1 MGINEVAKKFLL
13 LSGIDESE
21 LSKYLPLIR
30 ESIAYVKSILKEEV
44 DVEVDVK
51 ENSTLLTSA
60 CGTYAYYKWSLFYSQ
75 SDVSYFKAGDLTV
88 SKSSES
94 KVTQRAY
101 SLWKESLKEIARFTK
116 SSDFYFKGVS
126 V

>member
-30 ESIAYVKSILKEEV
+30 ESIAYVKSILKE
-44 DVEVDVK
+44 EVDVK

-101 SLWKESLKEIARFTK
+101 SLWKESLKEIASFTK

>member
-30 ESIAYVKSILKEEV
+30 ESIAYVKSILKE
-44 DVEVDVK
+44 EVDVK

-88 SKSSES
+88 SKSSGS
-94 KVTQRAY
+94 KVTERAY

>member
-13 LSGIDESE
+13 LSGVDESE

-44 DVEVDVK
+44 DVN
-51 ENSTLLTSA
+51 ENSALLTSA

-126 V
+126 VWI

>member
-44 DVEVDVK
+44 DVK
-51 ENSTLLTSA
+51 ENSALLTSA

-94 KVTQRAY
+94 KVTERAY
-101 SLWKESLKEIARFTK
+101 SLWKESLQEIARFTK

>member
-44 DVEVDVK
+44 DVK
-51 ENSTLLTSA
+51 ENSALLTSA

-75 SDVSYFKAGDLTV
+75 GDVSYFKAGDLTV

-101 SLWKESLKEIARFTK
+101 SLWKESLKEIAGFTK

>member
-44 DVEVDVK
+44 DVK
-51 ENSTLLTSA
+51 ENSALLTSA

-94 KVTQRAY
+94 KVTERAY
-101 SLWKESLKEIARFTK
+101 SLLKESLKEIARFTK

>member
-44 DVEVDVK
+44 DVK
-51 ENSTLLTSA
+51 ENSALLTSA

-88 SKSSES
+88 SKSNES

>member
-30 ESIAYVKSILKEEV
+30 ESIAYVKSILKE
-44 DVEVDVK
+44 EVDVK

-94 KVTQRAY
+94 KVTERAY
-101 SLWKESLKEIARFTK
+101 SLLKESLKEIARFTK

>member
-44 DVEVDVK
+44 DVK
-51 ENSTLLTSA
+51 ENSTLLSSA

-88 SKSSES
+88 SKRSES
-94 KVTQRAY
+94 KVTERAY
-101 SLWKESLKEIARFTK
+101 PLWKESLKEIARFTK

>member
-30 ESIAYVKSILKEEV
+30 ESIAYVKSILKK
-44 DVEVDVK
+44 EVDVK

-94 KVTQRAY
+94 KVTERAY

-126 V
+126 VWI

>member
-44 DVEVDVK
+44 DVK

-60 CGTYAYYKWSLFYSQ
+60 CGTYAYYKWSLFYIQ
-75 SDVSYFKAGDLTV
+75 NDVSYFKAGDLTV
-88 SKSSES
+88 SKNSES

-126 V
+126 VWI

>member
-13 LSGIDESE
+13 LSGVDESE

-44 DVEVDVK
+44 DVK
-51 ENSTLLTSA
+51 ENSALLTSA

-101 SLWKESLKEIARFTK
+101 SLWKESLKEIARFTN

>member
-1 MGINEVAKKFLL
+1 MGINEVAKKCLL

-44 DVEVDVK
+44 DVK
-51 ENSTLLTSA
+51 ENSALLTSA

-94 KVTQRAY
+94 KVTERAY

>member
-44 DVEVDVK
+44 DVK
-51 ENSTLLTSA
+51 ENSALLTSA

-88 SKSSES
+88 SKSSEN
-94 KVTQRAY
+94 KVTERAY

-126 V
+126 VWI

>member
-44 DVEVDVK
+44 DVK
-51 ENSTLLTSA
+51 ENSALLTSA

-101 SLWKESLKEIARFTK
+101 SLWKESLKEIAGFTK

>member
-44 DVEVDVK
+44 DVK
-51 ENSTLLTSA
+51 KNSTLLTSA

-101 SLWKESLKEIARFTK
+101 SLWKESLKEIAKFTK

>member
-44 DVEVDVK
+44 DVK

-88 SKSSES
+88 SKNSES
-94 KVTQRAY
+94 KITERAY

>member
-13 LSGIDESE
+13 LSGVDESE
-21 LSKYLPLIR
+21 ISKYLPLIR

-44 DVEVDVK
+44 DVK
-51 ENSTLLTSA
+51 ENSALLTSA

-75 SDVSYFKAGDLTV
+75 GDVSYFKAGDLTV

-101 SLWKESLKEIARFTK
+101 SLWKESLKEIAKFTK

>member
-44 DVEVDVK
+44 DVK

-75 SDVSYFKAGDLTV
+75 SDVSYFKAGDLTF

-94 KVTQRAY
+94 KVTERAY

>member
-44 DVEVDVK
+44 DVK
-51 ENSTLLTSA
+51 ENSALLTSA

-88 SKSSES
+88 SKSSKS
-94 KVTQRAY
+94 KVTERAY

>member
-1 MGINEVAKKFLL
+1 MGINEVSKKFLL

-30 ESIAYVKSILKEEV
+30 ESIAYVKSILKE
-44 DVEVDVK
+44 EVDVK

-126 V
+126 VWI

>member
-44 DVEVDVK
+44 DVK

-60 CGTYAYYKWSLFYSQ
+60 CGTYAYYKWSLFYIQ

-94 KVTQRAY
+94 KVTERAY

-126 V
+126 VWI

>member
-44 DVEVDVK
+44 DVK
-51 ENSTLLTSA
+51 ENSALLTSA

-88 SKSSES
+88 SKSSEN
-94 KVTQRAY
+94 KVTERAY

>member
-44 DVEVDVK
+44 DVK

-75 SDVSYFKAGDLTV
+75 GDVSYFKAGDLTV

-101 SLWKESLKEIARFTK
+101 SLWKESLKEIAKFTK

>member
-30 ESIAYVKSILKEEV
+30 ESITYVKSILKE
-44 DVEVDVK
+44 EVDVK

-101 SLWKESLKEIARFTK
+101 SLWKESLKEIAGFTK

>member
-44 DVEVDVK
+44 DVK
-51 ENSTLLTSA
+51 ENSALLTSA

-75 SDVSYFKAGDLTV
+75 GDVSYFKAGDLTV

-126 V
+126 VWI

>member
-44 DVEVDVK
+44 DVK
-51 ENSTLLTSA
+51 ENSALLTSA

-75 SDVSYFKAGDLTV
+75 GDVSYFKAGDLTV

-94 KVTQRAY
+94 KVTERAY
-101 SLWKESLKEIARFTK
+101 SLWKESLKEIAGFTK

>member
-13 LSGIDESE
+13 LSGVDESE
-21 LSKYLPLIR
+21 ISKYLPLIR
-30 ESIAYVKSILKEEV
+30 ESIAYVKSILKE
-44 DVEVDVK
+44 EVDVK

-75 SDVSYFKAGDLTV
+75 GDVSYFKAGDLTV

-101 SLWKESLKEIARFTK
+101 SLWKESLKEIAGFTK

-126 V
+126 VWI

>member
-30 ESIAYVKSILKEEV
+30 ESIAYVKSILKG
-44 DVEVDVK
+44 EVDVK

>member
-1 MGINEVAKKFLL
+1 MGINEVSKKFLL

-30 ESIAYVKSILKEEV
+30 ESIAYVKSILKE
-44 DVEVDVK
+44 EVDVK

>member
-44 DVEVDVK
+44 NVK
-51 ENSTLLTSA
+51 ENSALLTSA

-126 V
+126 VWI

>member
-44 DVEVDVK
+44 DVK

-75 SDVSYFKAGDLTV
+75 GDVSYFKAGDLTV

-94 KVTQRAY
+94 KVTEMAY

>member
-44 DVEVDVK
+44 DVK
-51 ENSTLLTSA
+51 ENSALLTSA

-75 SDVSYFKAGDLTV
+75 GDVSYFKAGDLTV

-101 SLWKESLKEIARFTK
+101 SLWKESLKEIAKFTK

>member
-44 DVEVDVK
+44 DVK

-88 SKSSES
+88 SKNSES
-94 KVTQRAY
+94 KVTERAY

-126 V
+126 VWI

>member
-30 ESIAYVKSILKEEV
+30 ESIAYVKSILKE
-44 DVEVDVK
+44 EVDVK

-101 SLWKESLKEIARFTK
+101 SLWIESLKEIARFTK

>member
-30 ESIAYVKSILKEEV
+30 ESIAYVKSILKE
-44 DVEVDVK
+44 EVDVK

-94 KVTQRAY
+94 KVTERAY
-101 SLWKESLKEIARFTK
+101 SLWKESLKEIARLTK

-126 V
+126 VWI

>member
-1 MGINEVAKKFLL
+1 MGINEVAKKFQL

-30 ESIAYVKSILKEEV
+30 ESIAYVKSILKE
-44 DVEVDVK
+44 EVDVK

>member
-13 LSGIDESE
+13 LSGVDESE

-44 DVEVDVK
+44 DVK
-51 ENSTLLTSA
+51 ENSALLTSA

-75 SDVSYFKAGDLTV
+75 GDVSYFKAGDLTV

-101 SLWKESLKEIARFTK
+101 SLWKESLKEIAKFTK